1 MVVHNWRCYDV
12 ITIIIIIIIII
23 NVRISVCGDVVTEY

>member
-12 ITIIIIIIIII
+12 IIIIIIIIII